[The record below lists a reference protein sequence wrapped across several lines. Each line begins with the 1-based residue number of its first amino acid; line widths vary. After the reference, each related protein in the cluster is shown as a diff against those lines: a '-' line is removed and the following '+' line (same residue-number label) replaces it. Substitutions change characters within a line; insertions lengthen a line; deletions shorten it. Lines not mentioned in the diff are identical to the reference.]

1 MTLEEAAVFLK
12 ANDDFIIAS
21 HDGPDADGIGAA
33 YALALALRSIGKRA
47 QPVVSE
53 EMPAKFAFMDPRGL
67 FRSLSGPG
75 ALAVD
80 PQKASFVIVDTH
92 DLGYVGMRVENLV
105 AEAPRLIMID
115 HHEPRGGEAKSY
127 HCVDAA
133 ASSSSELIY
142 VICGLLGAE
151 IPGDAAAA
159 IFAGIVYDTGSFAY
173 PKTGERTFACA
184 LDLVHRGVSPYAIH
198 NSMYES
204 STIGALILQ
213 KTVLSSLELAS
224 DNRIAIQTMSRK
236 DLVSSGADYEDAE
249 DLINIPL
256 QSGTVEVSV
265 LFKENLEGRLRC
277 SLRSKGEVNVAHIA
291 QNFGGGGHKTASG
304 FTCDRPLARM
314 KEAVLESIVQSF
326 EVT

>member
-1 MTLEEAAVFLK
+1 MTLEEAADFLK

-21 HDGPDADGIGAA
+21 HDGPDADGLGAA
-33 YALALALRSIGKRA
+33 YSLALALRSIGKRA
-47 QPVVSE
+47 EPVVSE
-53 EMPAKFAFMDPRGL
+53 EMPPKFAFMDARGI
-67 FRSLSGPG
+67 FRSLSGPK
-75 ALAVD
+75 AIAVD
-80 PQKASFVIVDTH
+80 PSKASFVIVDTH
-92 DLGYVGMRVENLV
+92 DLGYVGARVESLLTD
-105 AEAPRLIMID
+105 APRLLMID
-115 HHEPRGGEAKSY
+115 HHEQRGEEAKSF
-127 HCVDAA
+127 HCIDSA
-133 ASSSSELIY
+133 ASSSSELVY
-142 VICGLLGAE
+142 VICGLLGADISE
-151 IPGDAAAA
+151 DAAAA

-198 NSMYES
+198 NRMYES

-213 KTVLSSLELAS
+213 KIVLSTLELAS
-224 DNRIAIQTMSRK
+224 DNRIAIQTLGRR
-236 DLVSSGADYEDAE
+236 DLISSGADYEDAE

-265 LFKENLEGRLRC
+265 FFKENLEGKLRC
-277 SLRSKGEVNVAHIA
+277 SLRSKGAVNVAHIA

-304 FTCDRPLARM
+304 FSCDRPLARM